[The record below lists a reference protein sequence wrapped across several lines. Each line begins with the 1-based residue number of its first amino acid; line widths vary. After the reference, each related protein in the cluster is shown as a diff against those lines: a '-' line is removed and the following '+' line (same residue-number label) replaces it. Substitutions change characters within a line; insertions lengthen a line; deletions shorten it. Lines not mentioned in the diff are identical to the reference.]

1 MGKGD
6 VKIMTT
12 EEIKEKIKN
21 AWIWIAVL
29 AMMSLLNIGYFI
41 SNLAAEKIS
50 WLLVLNGFAAMICFL
65 VMILWVNTKVKWRQ
79 LLRLAEFFEKLMSN

>member
-1 MGKGD
+1 
-6 VKIMTT
+6 MTT